1 MNFEHDVNE
10 QSINIIMRIHLLP
23 DPIDCYLV
31 FVCREIVLPILPSES
46 SDDCI
51 AWHVQKQQQ

>member
-51 AWHVQKQQQ
+51 A